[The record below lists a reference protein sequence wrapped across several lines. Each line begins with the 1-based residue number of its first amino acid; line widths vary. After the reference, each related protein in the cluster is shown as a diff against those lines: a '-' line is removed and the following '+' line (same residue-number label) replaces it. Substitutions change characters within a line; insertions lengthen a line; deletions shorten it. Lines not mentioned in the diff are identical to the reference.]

1 MYHGCICFSNAFLCT
16 LHTSCWLT
24 QVKSACLSSSSV
36 TVEVAEIVVKS
47 VIFRL
52 NIIDFQSQ
60 TMFETCSN
68 DIANP
73 KDVSQCLFI

>member
-1 MYHGCICFSNAFLCT
+1 MLFECFLCT
-16 LHTSCWLT
+16 LHTSSWLP
-24 QVKSACLSSSSV
+24 QVESPCFSSSSV

-52 NIIDFQSQ
+52 NITDFQSQ
-60 TMFETCSN
+60 TMFDTCSN

-73 KDVSQCLFI
+73 KDISQCLFI

>member
-1 MYHGCICFSNAFLCT
+1 MFFECFLCS
-16 LHTSCWLT
+16 LYTSCWLP
-24 QVKSACLSSSSV
+24 QVESACFSSSSV

-52 NIIDFQSQ
+52 NITDFQSQ

-73 KDVSQCLFI
+73 KDISQCLFIWN